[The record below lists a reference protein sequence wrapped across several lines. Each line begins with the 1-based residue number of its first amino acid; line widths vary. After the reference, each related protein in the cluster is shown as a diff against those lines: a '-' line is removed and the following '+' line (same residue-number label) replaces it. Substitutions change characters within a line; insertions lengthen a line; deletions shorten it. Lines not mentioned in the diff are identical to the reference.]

1 MTSGAGGR
9 RIHVAATPVL
19 DRSVLMDLSISASQ
33 IWSLLAVIGIDIAL
47 AGDNAVVIGMA
58 AAGLPPEQRRRAII
72 LGIGAAAALR
82 ILFAL
87 ITTRLLRITELLFA
101 GGLLLL
107 WVCYRMFRDLRTGH
121 AATSEH
127 AAAAFGAKPKTFMSA
142 MWTIVAAD
150 ITMSL
155 DNVLAVAA
163 AARDHPY
170 IMAFGLF
177 LSVVLMGVAASYI
190 ARLLDRHRWIG
201 WAGLLLIVYVSL
213 RLIWD
218 GWPGVAPHVGL
229 SPDPV
234 TVTALFTAACALYAA
249 AEFGLKRRTA
259 P

>member
-1 MTSGAGGR
+1 
-9 RIHVAATPVL
+9 
-19 DRSVLMDLSISASQ
+19 MDFSISASQ

-58 AAGLPPEQRRRAII
+58 AAALPPEQRRRAII
-72 LGIGAAAALR
+72 LGIGAAAVLR
-82 ILFAL
+82 IIFAL
-87 ITTRLLRITELLFA
+87 ITTQLLQITELLFG

-107 WVCYRMFRDLRTGH
+107 WVCYRMFKDLRTGH
-121 AATSEH
+121 VAESEH
-127 AAAAFGAKPKTFMSA
+127 AAEGFGAKPKGFMSA
-142 MWTIVAAD
+142 MWTIIAAD

-163 AARDHPY
+163 AAREHPY

-190 ARLLDRHRWIG
+190 ARMLDRYRWIG
-201 WAGLLLIVYVSL
+201 WAGLLLIVYVAL

-218 GWPGVAPHVGL
+218 GWPGVAPHFGL
-229 SPDPV
+229 SRDPMM
-234 TVTALFTAACALYAA
+234 VTAIFTAACALYAA
-249 AEFGLKRRTA
+249 AELGLRRRTA